1 MANPR
6 RKRSLLIPVLLLV
19 TALLCALV
27 GFMVYTVWCDSQQ
40 VFHDVT
46 VELGQEALSIQD
58 FLTPLGNPGRA
69 SFVTDPSSIDLSR
82 VGRTSLT
89 LRHGTKTYV
98 VNLIVEDT
106 TPPKA
111 EFLPECTVSLADG
124 LPQAGALVT
133 KTEDCS
139 QVRVYYA
146 EDPVIPTDYSDTT
159 VTVVVE
165 DIFGNRVEGQCVLH
179 FTGWLKEDCTL

>member
-6 RKRSLLIPVLLLV
+6 RKRSLLIPVLLLI

-46 VELGQEALSIQD
+46 IELGQETLSIQD
-58 FLTPLGNPGRA
+58 FLTPLGNPGRT

-89 LRHGTKTYV
+89 LRHGTKT
-98 VNLIVEDT
+98 
-106 TPPKA
+106 
-111 EFLPECTVSLADG
+111 
-124 LPQAGALVT
+124 
-133 KTEDCS
+133 
-139 QVRVYYA
+139 
-146 EDPVIPTDYSDTT
+146 
-159 VTVVVE
+159 
-165 DIFGNRVEGQCVLH
+165 
-179 FTGWLKEDCTL
+179 